1 MCIRDRYIVLLF
13 FISVFLFILT
23 RSIPVDPVK
32 MLLQQYQLPE
42 TDQNVQALRE
52 QWGLNE
58 SYAVQYTR
66 WMSAFLRGDWGVSLI
81 SK

>member
-1 MCIRDRYIVLLF
+1 MKYIKIVLKYIVLLF

-42 TDQNVQALRE
+42 T
-52 QWGLNE
+52 
-58 SYAVQYTR
+58 
-66 WMSAFLRGDWGVSLI
+66 
-81 SK
+81 